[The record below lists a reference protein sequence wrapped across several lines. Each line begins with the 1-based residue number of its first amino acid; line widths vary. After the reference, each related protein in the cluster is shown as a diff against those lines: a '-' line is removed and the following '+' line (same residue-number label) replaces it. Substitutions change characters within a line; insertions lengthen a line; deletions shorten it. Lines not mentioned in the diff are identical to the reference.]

1 MRVRVPPPALQ
12 RPPTHRGMR
21 NVSRIDFKRASDR
34 VAAARITLAD
44 MARSVGVEHQ
54 TLRRAR
60 LDPESKS
67 YREPPEGWE
76 KSVAKLAQK
85 RASDLIK
92 LAEELRRAAERR

>member
-12 RPPTHRGMR
+12 PSPHPSRNR

-44 MARSVGVEHQ
+44 MAKSVGVAHQ

-60 LDPESKS
+60 LDPENAA

-76 KSVAKLAQK
+76 KAVAKLAQK

>member
-12 RPPTHRGMR
+12 RSPHASRNR

-44 MARSVGVEHQ
+44 MAKSVGVEHQ

-60 LDPESKS
+60 LDPESRS

-76 KSVAKLAQK
+76 KAVAKLAQK